1 MATKSYITDMDGKTV
16 DASAVSKPSD
26 RHFRG
31 AWKLSSDSKVIAEDM
46 TKAKEIFK
54 DKIRE
59 VRKPLLEAEDVV
71 YMKAL
76 EADDASAK
84 TASVNKK
91 KALRDAPAASAI
103 NSADTI
109 AKLKAA
115 WDTSTLGTSPYA

>member
-1 MATKSYITDMDGKTV
+1 MATTYIVDKDGNQI
-16 DASAVSKPSD
+16 DAASATVPSD

-31 AWKLSSDSKVIAEDM
+31 AWSLDGKVISEDM
-46 TKAKEIFK
+46 TAAKVIFK

-59 VRKPLLEAEDVV
+59 VRAPLQEAEDEV

-76 EADDASAK
+76 EADDADAK

-103 NSADTI
+103 TNADTI

-115 WDTSTLGTSPYA
+115 WDTSVLGDSPYA

>member
-1 MATKSYITDMDGKTV
+1 MATKTYITDMDGKTV

-31 AWKLSSDSKVIAEDM
+31 AWKLSSDSKVIAEAM

-54 DKIRE
+54 DKIRT
-59 VRKPLLEAEDVV
+59 VRQPLLDAEDVV

-115 WDTSTLGTSPYA
+115 WDASTLGTSPYA

>member
-1 MATKSYITDMDGKTV
+1 MANTYIVDKDGNQI
-16 DASAVSKPSD
+16 DASTATVPND

-31 AWKLSSDSKVIAEDM
+31 AWSLDGTVISEDM
-46 TKAKEIFK
+46 TAAKVIFK

-59 VRKPLLEAEDVV
+59 VRAPLLAAEDVV

-84 TASVNKK
+84 SASVTKK
-91 KALRDAPAASAI
+91 VALRDAPAASAI
-103 NSADTI
+103 DSADTI

-115 WDTSTLGTSPYA
+115 WDTSVLGDSPY

>member
-1 MATKSYITDMDGKTV
+1 MATTYIVDKDGNQI
-16 DASAVSKPSD
+16 DAASATVPSD

-31 AWKLSSDSKVIAEDM
+31 AWSLNGTVISEDM
-46 TKAKEIFK
+46 ATAKEIFK

-59 VRKPLLEAEDVV
+59 VRGPLLDAEDVV

-76 EADDASAK
+76 ETDDADAK

-103 NSADTI
+103 TNADTI

-115 WDTSTLGTSPYA
+115 WDTSVLGDSPYA

>member
-1 MATKSYITDMDGKTV
+1 MAKTYITDMDGKTV
-16 DASAVSKPSD
+16 DSSSVTKPSD

-31 AWKLSSDSKVIAEDM
+31 AWKLSGSTISEDM

-59 VRKPLLEAEDVV
+59 VRQPLLDAEDVV

-76 EADDASAK
+76 EASDSSAQ
-84 TASVNKK
+84 TASIAKK

-103 NSADTI
+103 SSADTI

>member
-1 MATKSYITDMDGKTV
+1 MPTTYIMDKDGKTV
-16 DASAVSKPSD
+16 DASTVTKPSD
-26 RHFRG
+26 RHFRE
-31 AWKLSSDSKVIAEDM
+31 AWTLSGDVISEDM
-46 TKAKEIFK
+46 TEAKKIFQ

-59 VRKPLLEAEDVV
+59 VRLPLLEAEDVV

-84 TASVNKK
+84 TASVAKK

-103 NSADTI
+103 SSADTI

-115 WDTSTLGTSPYA
+115 WDTSVLGDSPYA